1 MGALA
6 GALAPPPPAAGGAA
20 AADAGAAGA
29 GAGGKANVVIIDQ
42 SRSAFGG
49 GGMGGMTGQGISA
62 TISGVLAR
70 AFGFD
75 PAKLQQPMLPYEPG
89 ATTFAA

>member
-1 MGALA
+1 M
-6 GALAPPPPAAGGAA
+6 GALAPPPPPVAGAAGAAGAGA
-20 AADAGAAGA
+20 AGAAGA